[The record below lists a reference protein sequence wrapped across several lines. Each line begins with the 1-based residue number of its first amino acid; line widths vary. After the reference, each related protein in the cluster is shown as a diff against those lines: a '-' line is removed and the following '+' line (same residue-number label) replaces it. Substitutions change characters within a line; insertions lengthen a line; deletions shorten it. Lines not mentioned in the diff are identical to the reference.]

1 MITTKQYDEALVRL
15 MELNNM
21 YIVPGDKEDLEQQH
35 LLDLRAQYE
44 AEHDEECMQHQG
56 WPGDGSGMDDF
67 EDYNQ
72 NEGNDW

>member
-44 AEHDEECMQHQG
+44 AEHDNECQAEYEFMVCFEEQFLASM
-56 WPGDGSGMDDF
+56 
-67 EDYNQ
+67 ER
-72 NEGNDW
+72 